1 MVPGFSGQLISGS
14 FLESHV
20 SHAGQCEPDGT
31 AEEAHRIRRE
41 LVAWR
46 RRCRHLGPASSL
58 RTLFDAAAA
67 PLVELLGFEL
77 SAVVPGANGLWLG
90 ATIRAGSRPLG
101 LVVTTWGERLDA
113 FWRVAV
119 THALGLGGRWCLLFN
134 GTQCRL
140 IDALRVY
147 ARRYI
152 EFDLELAVEDD
163 RAFAAF
169 WWAL

>member
-1 MVPGFSGQLISGS
+1 V
-14 FLESHV
+14 
-20 SHAGQCEPDGT
+20 T
-31 AEEAHRIRRE
+31 A
-41 LVAWR
+41 
-46 RRCRHLGPASSL
+46 
-58 RTLFDAAAA
+58 
-67 PLVELLGFEL
+67 
-77 SAVVPGANGLWLG
+77 
-90 ATIRAGSRPLG
+90 
-101 LVVTTWGERLDA
+101 WGERLDA

-119 THALGLGGRWCLLFN
+119 THALGLAARWCLLFN

-169 WWAL
+169 WWALHATRLASDRRGPESFVELVDASDRHASTVCRALKDGVLAASTDVLRGLIRGRLPPEASLGNSLEQALTIVYRLLFLLFAEARG